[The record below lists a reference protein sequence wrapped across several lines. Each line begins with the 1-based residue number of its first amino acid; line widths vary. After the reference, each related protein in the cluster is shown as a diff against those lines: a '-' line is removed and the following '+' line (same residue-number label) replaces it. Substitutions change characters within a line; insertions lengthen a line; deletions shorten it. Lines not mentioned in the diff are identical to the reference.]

1 MQGWGGG
8 HTYLIYMTPLFENK
22 IETGLK
28 TFMNKFT
35 DPDYKLIV
43 RVRQQKSKF
52 FDVVKAL
59 EILLFLIYH

>member
-1 MQGWGGG
+1 MQGWSKAVM
-8 HTYLIYMTPLFENK
+8 YIYMTPLFENK
-22 IETGLK
+22 LGAGLK
-28 TFMNKFT
+28 TFIDKFT